1 MNYKIIS
8 DSSSNLLATEAFPY
22 ASVAMHIRIGNRDW
36 MDSAGT
42 DVDSM
47 SSQMYAEA
55 EKSSTA
61 CPAPGQWLEAFGEA
75 EEVFCVTI
83 THQLSGSYDSAMAA
97 KSIYEEEFPQR
108 HVYVIDSL
116 GTGPR
121 MLLLIDCLRILL
133 ESGMNGEEAYRQTI
147 RYRDETDLLFVLE
160 SVQNFVRNG
169 RINPLL
175 AKAINVLNMRI
186 IGTASTDGK
195 LKVLSKARG
204 SSRAIEY
211 VANYMKEHG
220 YCGGR
225 IIIAH
230 HQNTVDAESLC
241 CLLKER
247 FGKVPVEIQ
256 KTTALCSYYA
266 EKGGLL
272 IGFEKQLQAG
282 QDGCIRELIRSF
294 IEAKKRTVQT
304 PRGIAALKSR

>member
-1 MNYKIIS
+1 MSYKIIS

-22 ASVAMHIRIGNRDW
+22 SSVAMHIMIGSTDW
-36 MDSAGT
+36 MDCVGT

-47 SSQMYAEA
+47 SAQMYSEA
-55 EKSSTA
+55 GKSSTA
-61 CPAPGQWLEAFGEA
+61 CPSPGQWVEAFGEA
-75 EEVFCVTI
+75 EEVFCITI
-83 THQLSGSYDSAMAA
+83 THQLSGSYDSAMTA
-97 KSIYEEEFPQR
+97 KSIYEEEFPGR

-147 RYRDETDLLFVLE
+147 RYRDETDLLFTLE

-175 AKAINVLNMRI
+175 AKAIGVLNMRI
-186 IGTASTDGK
+186 IGTASIDGK

-211 VANYMKEHG
+211 IADYMKEHG

-230 HQNTVDAESLC
+230 HQNTTDAESLC
-241 CLLKER
+241 CLLKKR
-247 FGKVPVEIQ
+247 FGDVPIEIQ

-272 IGFEKQLQAG
+272 IGYEKRLQSER
-282 QDGCIRELIRSF
+282 DGCVRELIRSF
-294 IEAKKRTVQT
+294 IDKRKRTVQT
-304 PRGIAALKSR
+304 TRGIAAIKSR